1 MTDPSPTLAPNT
13 STEKRLLWLIRDLVL
28 QSCTDIP
35 KDSHLG
41 YDDPTPV
48 FSGFI
53 GVHAEAI
60 ALLADYGLVSD
71 LTDNG
76 GRVVGG
82 NILPVGESAK
92 VLKTG
97 PWNDD
102 AVQDGIKCEPVSEEA
117 LVRGFDAFFR
127 PSPLLE
133 RLRKAAE

>member
-1 MTDPSPTLAPNT
+1 MKNLSPTLAPST
-13 STEKRLLWLIRDLVL
+13 PTEKRLLWLIRDLVI
-28 QSCTDIP
+28 QSCADFP
-35 KDSHLG
+35 KGSRLG

-60 ALLADYGLVSD
+60 ALLAEYGLVTD

-82 NILPVGESAK
+82 KVLPVGESAK

-97 PWNDD
+97 QFDEERVD
-102 AVQDGIKCEPVSEEA
+102 AAPEPLSEEA
-117 LVRGFDAFFR
+117 LAKGIDAFFR

-133 RLRKAAE
+133 RLRKVAK

>member
-13 STEKRLLWLIRDLVL
+13 PTEKRLLWVIRGLVI
-28 QSCTDIP
+28 QSCTDVP
-35 KDSHLG
+35 KGSSLG

-60 ALLADYGLVSD
+60 ALLAEYGLVSD
-71 LTDNG
+71 LSDNG
-76 GRVVGG
+76 GRVVSG

-97 PWNDD
+97 PFDETRVE
-102 AVQDGIKCEPVSEEA
+102 AAPESPSEEA
-117 LVRGFDAFFR
+117 LARYMDAFFR
-127 PSPLLE
+127 PSPVFE